1 MIHGY
6 AQDYSCDQAGYLQY
20 LSQWSES
27 EKCTSRDP
35 TSSEF
40 QTRLTLF
47 VDSCEKIYEW
57 NAQKRY
63 QMEFT
68 FYADWSYEEFEAIT
82 QTTQRYSGIK
92 PEIPVTIPVY
102 NNSGIRHLLPSTT
115 PCDEQLQ
122 HTICRPQQCS
132 VSWAFAVTES
142 IELAIRKMYLENHD
156 QSVEISLSA
165 QELIDCVPREYGVEN
180 SECISFPI
188 IYGFNYIVENGIALS
203 SEYPSTNKRGE
214 CKTVSDDRKYYIDG
228 YEKPSV
234 YNKYGLFD
242 LVMKGPTAVSLGVD
256 PEYFQYYGSDIE
268 YGPYFDTAYWRP
280 SVYGVVIEYKQYAT
294 AGQPEYAEWPYFA
307 IDTTLRACNSLIFRL
322 PILDSISNANIAG
335 ITGFAIRPI
344 VSELIP
350 VVTPT
355 PFPPTQ
361 YPPTVPPEFIS
372 CPYLANLPLNA
383 TALIVP
389 DNSCNEGEIISFD
402 LSAFRNLE
410 TITIGNDCFMNVPEF
425 RIDGLLK
432 LSTITIGNGTF
443 TKQKQSGTGYDPDR
457 SLHILNCISLK
468 SIDIGEES
476 FRDYSGNLDLRN
488 LPNLEYLKIGELT
501 NDDWA
506 SFRWGTFVLRGRE
519 VHRVKQRSS

>member
-180 SECISFPI
+180 SECYDFIRSIGIYTYYIYGEIMILPFSVLIESLFIILPI
-188 IYGFNYIVENGIALS
+188 IH
-203 SEYPSTNKRGE
+203 KRILLC
-214 CKTVSDDRKYYIDG
+214 CKHLT
-228 YEKPSV
+228 
-234 YNKYGLFD
+234 
-242 LVMKGPTAVSLGVD
+242 
-256 PEYFQYYGSDIE
+256 
-268 YGPYFDTAYWRP
+268 
-280 SVYGVVIEYKQYAT
+280 
-294 AGQPEYAEWPYFA
+294 
-307 IDTTLRACNSLIFRL
+307 IF
-322 PILDSISNANIAG
+322 
-335 ITGFAIRPI
+335 T
-344 VSELIP
+344 E
-350 VVTPT
+350 
-355 PFPPTQ
+355 
-361 YPPTVPPEFIS
+361 
-372 CPYLANLPLNA
+372 
-383 TALIVP
+383 
-389 DNSCNEGEIISFD
+389 
-402 LSAFRNLE
+402 
-410 TITIGNDCFMNVPEF
+410 
-425 RIDGLLK
+425 
-432 LSTITIGNGTF
+432 
-443 TKQKQSGTGYDPDR
+443 
-457 SLHILNCISLK
+457 
-468 SIDIGEES
+468 IGEH
-476 FRDYSGNLDLRN
+476 
-488 LPNLEYLKIGELT
+488 II
-501 NDDWA
+501 
-506 SFRWGTFVLRGRE
+506 
-519 VHRVKQRSS
+519 